1 MEVEYTPRCSPAEV
15 DRFVEMNE
23 DEEGVQA
30 VPTKESPAIKE
41 DTSSSP
47 VSSWNG
53 FKLVGDNLDKTVKPR
68 YMRMN
73 RQNRSLNY
81 FHAFAVKDRI
91 DLSSFSSYVP
101 YTNIGVNTIDLLPSE
116 EVHSQLMK
124 NLSVL
129 VSRILVDNMPVFKFY
144 FEDAVQR
151 HLNHEYSSEMSRKS
165 DVVSMITLHI
175 I

>member
-1 MEVEYTPRCSPAEV
+1 MEVEYTQRCSPAEV

-23 DEEGVQA
+23 DEVDVQA
-30 VPTKESPAIKE
+30 VPTKDSPAIKE

-47 VSSWNG
+47 VSAWNG

-81 FHAFAVKDRI
+81 FHAFAVKDKI
-91 DLSSFSSYVP
+91 DLPSFSSYVP

-144 FEDAVQR
+144 FDLAASFE
-151 HLNHEYSSEMSRKS
+151 S
-165 DVVSMITLHI
+165 
-175 I
+175 